1 MSICHTCILHLHNIV
16 PVSYVT
22 LLSLSFFKNC
32 CYYTIQHIIHRK
44 RAYPEDSIKMS
55 TAKKL
60 INDPE
65 HVVDEALE
73 GLLRTNPGVQGIEN
87 HRVVVR
93 SDLQNVENRVAILCG
108 GGSGHEPAFAGYVG
122 QGCLSGAIAGS
133 VFASP
138 PPSSILAAILAV
150 ASKKPSGILVVSII
164 NNIIGQ
170 RVHYLHLV
178 SFIENNDMY
187 SSTVS

>member
-32 CYYTIQHIIHRK
+32 CYYTIIHRK

-73 GLLRTNPGVQGIEN
+73 GLLRINPGIQGIEN

-164 NNIIGQ
+164 KYH
-170 RVHYLHLV
+170 RSKSTL
-178 SFIENNDMY
+178 SSAY
-187 SSTVS
+187 S